1 PKDVYNFYY
10 SSFVYNDAIYLA
22 RNNENNIGI
31 ISFPPYPDLKTP
43 NCFAEKYIVIDSNNY
58 AYQESLDLFH
68 LIKEKE
74 GNAINLIDVITA
86 DDNLLYLYTD
96 GTEEGKAKARLNA
109 INKLGREL
117 GGIDLYIYLNANEE
131 NNKKLLLN
139 YYPYSDSEELANNL
153 KTNLLTSIN
162 LDAGSVILPPE
173 LKYDFLIHKSNL
185 LSSAISINYSFTRR
199 DRPLLMD
206 NILKS
211 IKDYLPQDSEQANF
225 KLCVNT
231 KSQLLTYNQVTDQV
245 ENNDII
251 IRFGLKIE

>member
-1 PKDVYNFYY
+1 
-10 SSFVYNDAIYLA
+10 
-22 RNNENNIGI
+22 
-31 ISFPPYPDLKTP
+31 
-43 NCFAEKYIVIDSNNY
+43 
-58 AYQESLDLFH
+58 
-68 LIKEKE
+68 
-74 GNAINLIDVITA
+74 
-86 DDNLLYLYTD
+86 
-96 GTEEGKAKARLNA
+96 
-109 INKLGREL
+109 
-117 GGIDLYIYLNANEE
+117 IYLNANEE